1 MLPKRET
8 LRAIDG
14 LADPLGVL
22 SIYVDV
28 GEPGEPNAL
37 AAALLAGQR
46 LRRLEASVAHNAT
59 DELAQALDQALAH
72 VRPALVDMVT
82 RPGRRG
88 RAMFAGLSRD
98 EIWEFDTAM
107 PVRTTAVLEPTGYVR
122 PLVAALDEG
131 RPAGLALVRGRCL
144 RLLEWHAGVVEE
156 IGEPGVVR
164 AGGKRASTVAVRIG
178 DVARVRGW
186 RRLLVAGDPQL
197 AGELIGLDPPIPGC
211 HVFVARRA
219 LAAIDGGSGEA
230 VGFELAEAQRFC
242 EMALVTRAMHAAEHG
257 SEAVLGI
264 EATASAFAAGRVAHL
279 VFDEDR
285 DYLRWPGGAIVE
297 AGLRIDPAERLIELA
312 LDGAAEITP
321 VEGRAARA
329 LDRADG
335 VLALTRW

>member
-1 MLPKRET
+1 M
-8 LRAIDG
+8 
-14 LADPLGVL
+14 L

-28 GEPGEPNAL
+28 GEPSGANAL
-37 AAALLAGQR
+37 AAAVVAGQR
-46 LRRLEASVAHNAT
+46 LRRLQVSVAGDAS
-59 DELAQALDQALAH
+59 DEVVQALDRALAH

-82 RPGRRG
+82 RSGRRG
-88 RAMFAGLSRD
+88 RAMFANLSGE

-131 RPAGLALVRGRCL
+131 RPAGLALVRGRVL
-144 RLLEWHAGVVEE
+144 RLLEWHAGVLEE
-156 IGEPGVVR
+156 MGEPGAVR
-164 AGGKRASTVAVRIG
+164 TGGPRASTAHRIG
-178 DVARVRGW
+178 AVARVRGW
-186 RRLLVAGDPQL
+186 RRLLVSGDLQL

-219 LAAIDGGSGEA
+219 LAAIEGADDA
-230 VGFELAEAQRFC
+230 VGVELAEAQRFC

-264 EATASAFAAGRVAHL
+264 EATARAFAAGRVAHL

>member
-8 LRAIDG
+8 LRTIDG

-28 GEPGEPNAL
+28 GEPGGANAL
-37 AAALLAGQR
+37 AAAVVAGQR
-46 LRRLEASVAHNAT
+46 LRRLEASVARTAT
-59 DELAQALDQALAH
+59 DELADALDRALTH
-72 VRPALVDMVT
+72 IRPALLDMVT

-88 RAMFAGLSRD
+88 RAMFAGMSGD

-131 RPAGLALVRGRCL
+131 RPAGLALVRGRVL
-144 RLLEWHAGVVEE
+144 RLLDWHAGVVEE
-156 IGEPGVVR
+156 IGEPAIVGP
-164 AGGKRASTVAVRIG
+164 GGSRASTARRIG

-197 AGELIGLDPPIPGC
+197 AGELIGLDPPVPGC

-219 LAAIDGGSGEA
+219 LAAIDGGSDEA

-264 EATASAFAAGRVAHL
+264 EATARAFAAGRVAHL

>member
-1 MLPKRET
+1 M
-8 LRAIDG
+8 
-14 LADPLGVL
+14 L

-28 GEPGEPNAL
+28 GDPGEPNAL

-46 LRRLEASVAHNAT
+46 LRRLEAAVARNAT
-59 DELAQALDQALAH
+59 DELAQALEHALAR
-72 VRPALVDMVT
+72 VRPALVDLVT

-88 RAMFAGLSRD
+88 RALFAGLSRE

-131 RPAGLALVRGRCL
+131 RPAGLALVRGRVL

-156 IGEPGVVR
+156 IAEPGIVG
-164 AGGKRASTVAVRIG
+164 AGGSRPSTARRIG

-186 RRLLVAGDPQL
+186 RRLLVAGDPPL
-197 AGELIGLDPPIPGC
+197 AGELIGLDPPVPGC

-219 LAAIDGGSGEA
+219 LAAIDGGGDEA
-230 VGFELAEAQRFC
+230 VGIELAEAQRFC
-242 EMALVTRAMHAAEHG
+242 EMALVTRAMHAAQHG

-264 EATASAFAAGRVAHL
+264 EATAGAFAAGRVAHL

-329 LDRADG
+329 LDGADG